1 MEAVGINS
9 FIRPSRCGRTIA
21 ASTRPIQR
29 TQNFECS
36 SLCILCFQFS
46 ARPGRRCGCRRRG
59 WSWDCSRSFWSP
71 FVNRTAF
78 NYARFGA
85 VYINRRACKK
95 VQAALCRAMVVLRRR
110 ACRVTPFSGPRWER
124 KEERIAAEDRRKTRR
139 NELLGSCSMLDKS
152 VGSSW
157 KNEGAARKAKQRG
170 GNGQGKLAGESR
182 RTGYSCIAAS

>member
-9 FIRPSRCGRTIA
+9 FIHPSRSGRTIA
-21 ASTRPIQR
+21 ASTRRIQR

-36 SLCILCFQFS
+36 SLCILCFQFL
-46 ARPGRRCGCRRRG
+46 ARPGRRCGCRRPG

-95 VQAALCRAMVVLRRR
+95 VQAALCRTMVVLRRR
-110 ACRVTPFSGPRWER
+110 TCRVTPFSGPQSER
-124 KEERIAAEDRRKTRR
+124 NEEERDRRSNEKKTRR
-139 NELLGSCSMLDKS
+139 NELLGSFD
-152 VGSSW
+152 
-157 KNEGAARKAKQRG
+157 
-170 GNGQGKLAGESR
+170 AG
-182 RTGYSCIAAS
+182 